1 MIFTLVSLIGSW
13 FWRKDQQSK
22 SHYQWKGERTQW
34 EDKSY
39 KKQRFSNKWTERQL
53 SERKGRDYKT
63 SKNKN
68 ILKV

>member
-13 FWRKDQQSK
+13 VWRKDQQSK

-39 KKQRFSNKWTERQL
+39 KKQRFRN
-53 SERKGRDYKT
+53 
-63 SKNKN
+63 
-68 ILKV
+68 